1 MSNPFNI
8 SFGKEP
14 SRIIA
19 RTSQVNKVIETFTSE
34 IPSTQAYMITGVRGS
49 GKTVTMTYIEHLL
62 AKDSSWIVTPLNP
75 NMNLLESMAAHLCE
89 HNELKAAFIKANI
102 NVSLFNVSVSFGAEK
117 PASTTEVQLLK
128 MLQIVKKLNKK
139 VLITIDEVVK
149 NTSMI
154 EFASSFQTFI
164 REDYPVFLLMT
175 GLFEN
180 IRKLQNENT
189 LTFLYRTPRIELKP
203 LGIVG
208 MMNNYKEVF
217 DISDA
222 EAEEMAKFTKGY
234 SYAFQTLGYIKWEN
248 NRPLEK
254 LIPEFDSMMEDFVYE
269 KIWSELS
276 AGDRK
281 VILALAKNGG
291 KMRTKDVQNATGNTS
306 SSFSSYRKRL
316 SEKGLIDTSDYGYVE
331 LSLPRFGDVV
341 RLYEVQ

>member
-1 MSNPFNI
+1 
-8 SFGKEP
+8 
-14 SRIIA
+14 
-19 RTSQVNKVIETFTSE
+19 
-34 IPSTQAYMITGVRGS
+34 
-49 GKTVTMTYIEHLL
+49 MTYIEHLL

-75 NMNLLESMAAHLCE
+75 NMNLLEAMAAHLCE
-89 HNELKAAFIKANI
+89 HNELKTAFINANI

-180 IRKLQNENT
+180 IRNLQNENT

-248 NRPLEK
+248 NSPLEK

-316 SEKGLIDTSDYGYVE
+316 SEKGLIDTSDYGYVD